1 MRKDRLFKRKSRRS
15 FTLCISKELC
25 WVVLRAELSITEKCW
40 PVSHWSRSSPCLNE
54 WSLHPQVPEPSC
66 LLSVP
71 SSQDVLR
78 SPAWWRGYGWDRRN
92 RVLDYHCC
100 FSVCVLSF
108 TAGVTCSFRKTSM
121 RVRLSAKR
129 FWRWNWAWA
138 TSWVMIM
145 QLLRKRAWESLRS
158 QVIYSAAGITRQR
171 ESSSVVSVT
180 RRGCFFGE
188 KFRNHQ
194 LCPEHVSP

>member
-100 FSVCVLSF
+100 FPYVCCHLQPVSPVLSERPACGCGCPQKGSG
-108 TAGVTCSFRKTSM
+108 AG
-121 RVRLSAKR
+121 AEP
-129 FWRWNWAWA
+129 

-180 RRGCFFGE
+180 RRGCFSV
-188 KFRNHQ
+188 KN
-194 LCPEHVSP
+194 S

>member
-100 FSVCVLSF
+100 FPYVCCHLQPVSPVLSERPACGCGCPQKGSG
-108 TAGVTCSFRKTSM
+108 AGTEPGLPAGWWSCSF
-121 RVRLSAKR
+121 
-129 FWRWNWAWA
+129 
-138 TSWVMIM
+138 
-145 QLLRKRAWESLRS
+145 WEKERGSHFAARS
-158 QVIYSAAGITRQR
+158 YIPLQGSPGRGNLQV
-171 ESSSVVSVT
+171 
-180 RRGCFFGE
+180 
-188 KFRNHQ
+188 
-194 LCPEHVSP
+194 